1 MLDLDE
7 LPATNNYNK
16 ANEFLGVANE
26 ELMAAC
32 EEWAARLKG
41 DKDPY
46 ETFRLKKEIVERT
59 AEEVVKRNFSSLM
72 EHVDR
77 QNPMSALAAI
87 QKVPIDKPVWVLKML
102 RVHGLKRVELATWV
116 AASELLGEMVKVKS
130 MVFARKTLDKFGL
143 GGVKF

>member
-1 MLDLDE
+1 MLDLDK
-7 LPATNNYNK
+7 LPASQNYRCGS
-16 ANEFLGVANE
+16 EFLGVANE
-26 ELMAAC
+26 DLMAAC

-41 DKDPY
+41 GKDPC
-46 ETFRLKKEIVERT
+46 ETFGLKREIVERT

-77 QNPMSALAAI
+77 QNPLSALAAI
-87 QKVPIDKPVWVLKML
+87 PKVPIDKPVWVLKML
-102 RVHGLKRVELATWV
+102 RVHGLKRVELVTWV